1 MKHRAVLFSDFNC
14 PFCYALEERLVA
26 LHLSASVDWK
36 GVQHDPGLPEPRQI
50 ANFAVSRALEREVV
64 HVKEL
69 APEVDIAF
77 PVGKPNTRRALEYSI
92 AAVRKDAMLG
102 LVYRHTVAREMWV
115 NGEDISDE
123 VLLSKIAHQ
132 LGLTDLNVSEADRA
146 KAQQWQGEWEQVG
159 TGAVPTLVR
168 DDGRVLAGLAST
180 ADLQKFFTE

>member
-26 LHLSASVDWK
+26 LHLSSSVDWK
-36 GVQHDPGLPEPRQI
+36 GVQHDPDLPEPRQI
-50 ANFAVSRALEREVV
+50 ATYSLSRALEREVV

-77 PVGKPNTRRALEYSI
+77 PVGKPNTRRAIEYSI
-92 AAVRKDAMLG
+92 AAARLDAMLG
-102 LVYRHTVAREMWV
+102 LVYRHTIAREMWV

-123 VLLSKIAHQ
+123 ALLAKLGHQ
-132 LGLTDLNVSEADRA
+132 LGLNNLAVSEVDRVL
-146 KAQQWQGEWEQVG
+146 AQMWRTEWEQLG

-168 DDGRVLAGLAST
+168 DDGKVLAGLVST
-180 ADLQKFFTE
+180 ADLQKFFSE

>member
-26 LHLSASVDWK
+26 LRLSASVEWK
-36 GVQHDPGLPEPRQI
+36 GVQHDPDLPAPRQI
-50 ANFAVSRALEREVV
+50 ANFSQSRTLEREVV
-64 HVKEL
+64 QVKEL

-77 PVGKPNTRRALEYSI
+77 PVGKPNTRHALEYSI
-92 AAVRKDAMLG
+92 AAARKDTMLG
-102 LVYRHTVAREMWV
+102 LVYRHTIAREMWV

-123 VLLSKIAHQ
+123 TLLAKIGHQ
-132 LGLTDLNVSEADRA
+132 LGLEDLNVEEADC
-146 KAQQWQGEWEQVG
+146 AQARKWQSEWEQIG

-168 DDGRVLAGLAST
+168 DDGKILVGLAGT